1 MKVKNKVKTTI
12 NNLTMR
18 GRIMKKYI
26 IFLGL
31 AIMTGGLFAD
41 GDGAGR
47 CNPDVPGGD
56 WCYEGS
62 TLQAFAQLEFV
73 TVDGE
78 IAPGDGSGE
87 LDESEECYGTG
98 ACDVIGAFIDRG
110 DGAGEICVG
119 WQYAAPEFTTVGLNG
134 NDGLVNFNGMQ
145 SGEIPYFKI
154 WDASNNSILD
164 ISLSEEIEGWANFA
178 FFTLYGTSTA
188 DNTFGCSD
196 ANACNY
202 DESVTADDGSCASN
216 DCAGECGGSAVE
228 DECGACDSDSSND
241 CVQDCLG
248 DWGGTA
254 ELDCLGNCDGDAVLD
269 GCGVCDGDNSSCTG
283 CTNSD
288 ADNYDASS
296 IFGDDS
302 CTFTVN
308 GATNFA
314 AEAGPARVF
323 LSWNAP
329 EDNFTE
335 SSAGYTYDIVDSDG
349 NVVKSTSQTSTQ
361 VTDLAGGVESCFTL
375 ETRHNA
381 YGASNDSSGP
391 ACATPEDVVG
401 PTWRLQLSAQIDSY
415 DQFANTNNSDWLIY
429 DRFNYLGVASDASW
443 GYDPI
448 HDIPEPQS
456 PPGPYV
462 SLYFDHPEWDSG
474 FTTHFTEDLVLDNDD
489 FFSTNLTQ
497 WDGTIESN
505 VPGAASITF
514 SVDEN
519 PLMTPVPA
527 NYEMYV
533 VLHDSNA
540 DQDGEGNGGSE
551 SSNSTYYRI
560 SHTEETV
567 ISFYMG
573 GSGSQNFSVFIGNIV
588 PQEPANLTAAGNY
601 SSVSLNWDE
610 DGSDLNDIR
619 NRYPTLK
626 YNVYRDD
633 VPNDINGNDSTSLT
647 AYAPGQGVD
656 FESGQYGAEG
666 SCEGTLLTG
675 ALGQDGSDY
684 LDDADL
690 YADYPGEG
698 LLQEST
704 YTYTVTGSNKAGE
717 SSYGHTVRM
726 SGGAEEYF
734 PGRFSQKTAKTGDN
748 ADPEVDLAYVASPTT
763 VSGQLAPTN
772 ILNESG
778 ELQGLYEIPHN
789 FSPDANR
796 IEISIDGRDSDDEDY
811 PYGINRYA
819 WTQVSGNNDLEDV
832 VGTDTDYLTFSAANL
847 HENGDKDYTWNLHV
861 ETDHPVHDLDNY
873 SCGEWVSR
881 LDTHI
886 DDKTIDI
893 TVLEEPNEDPE
904 ASSALG
910 LIRGADGLSVLTQN
924 NYDDSD
930 FNDYDGLDQAWYE
943 PHDGSG
949 DQNNADLWFSASN
962 SDDADN
968 ECESEDQEDCD
979 HQTYSW
985 TLTQGALAG
994 FSYDDLNGNGSYE
1007 FGEPFTL
1014 VGGDEIYADADLG
1027 DHVSGGPAA
1036 EDLSTVLD
1044 LPRDVYTHDHPSD
1057 SSGSFGYN
1065 GLSGTDLNGG
1075 GRDLHLSLGSSD
1087 SASGSESQEV
1097 YILSMTVTDVYGDS
1111 DAVSVLVLVRDER
1124 NAAPTVGAHREQA
1137 TYYMRHD
1144 EDTRDVYID
1153 GCDNLSAFD
1162 TDNDS
1167 QDFSWS
1173 YSGPGAFVGGST
1185 DDQSALN
1192 LDGFASSYVHDYA
1205 EGDGDNTSGW
1215 SNMVAWLVEG
1225 EHTFTF
1231 TTVDGYG
1238 ATNSASTT
1246 FTILDEPGAAQ
1257 PSINIDHTGL
1267 KYSVISVNANP
1278 LNDFPDDL
1286 CHGDTY
1292 SGSYPDYNTS
1302 RLALYNGDE
1311 KIAEWNDNLDGTLT
1325 YTYNDRENCQDVSS
1339 DTTDESDVA
1348 TDVVTHIDKSL
1359 SAETVFNY
1367 SVRAWN
1373 SELDNQSD
1381 AVLSNSASTRTHD
1394 RPDVVVT
1401 TPNGAEIRSV
1411 GDNYDVDFITYFDS
1425 NDNGLYDDGDELT
1438 DGQYI
1443 AQIDVYYLADGI
1455 TEEKGDASC
1464 GLAGPDYAGCEG
1476 EDQSSFNGSNS
1487 NGCSNPSGGDST
1499 NDDAADATDCHK
1511 GDNTLNYEIADND
1524 GLEINYDA
1532 KVRIRVTDVGDYDGC
1547 VQQTHEDDSDNPF
1560 TMAAHTIHNSYST
1573 GWHLVGPPV
1582 TPWNIDLKDNFS
1594 ESLNQ
1599 WGEDWVA
1606 YDVNGAYDTL
1616 KLNLGEGYYLAL
1628 ANGTTLTQHGDPV
1641 IADPDCNDCDDTSF
1655 GLADLTLKQG
1665 WNLIANP
1672 LVNKVDKATLT
1683 INDGSGDLLFEDA
1696 VDAGWIAPT
1705 IYGWFE
1711 NHYEGFDRLMPFDG
1725 YWINTSRQLTIKVRP
1740 HLFEDGELTRKA
1752 EEVATSIL
1760 ELKARDISGNGN
1772 GDVITLGLLDAAA
1785 DEFVYGEDEV
1795 DLPRQAY
1802 SAMGGEYIDMK
1813 VSSNLMKDIKSAEYD
1828 GFQVWNV
1835 SIATEKVD
1843 NDIELAWGDVSGF
1856 DDDLHLVIN
1865 GEAVD
1870 MHETV
1875 SVSIDSGIEDVSI
1888 VVGSIDSYMNPVPT
1902 EFGLSSAY
1910 PNPFNPTTIL
1920 GLALNEDSM
1929 VSMSVFNVRGQ
1940 VVEQLISGD
1949 MKAGYHNV
1957 IWNADALSSG
1967 MYFVRVEA
1975 GSNTAMQKL
1984 MLVK

>member
-1 MKVKNKVKTTI
+1 
-12 NNLTMR
+12 MR
-18 GRIMKKYI
+18 RYL

-47 CNPDVPGGD
+47 CNPDVPGDG
-56 WCYEGS
+56 WCYDGS
-62 TLQAFAQLEFV
+62 TLQAFAQLEFI

-87 LDESEECYGTG
+87 LDQSEECYGTG

-134 NDGLVNFNGMQ
+134 NDGLVNFNGLV

-154 WDASNNSILD
+154 WDASNGSILD
-164 ISLSEEIEGWANFA
+164 ISLSQEIDGWANFA

-188 DNTFGCSD
+188 ENTFGCADSD
-196 ANACNY
+196 ACNY
-202 DESVTADDGSCASN
+202 DESATADDGSCASN

-228 DECGACDSDSSND
+228 DD
-241 CVQDCLG
+241 
-248 DWGGTA
+248 
-254 ELDCLGNCDGDAVLD
+254 
-269 GCGVCDGDNSSCTG
+269 CGVCNGGNADKDCDGVCFGSSVDTWCDGSCSDSGPVDDECGTCGGDNSDCTG

-288 ADNYDASS
+288 ADNYDASN
-296 IFGDDS
+296 IFSDGS

-308 GATNFA
+308 GATNLV
-314 AEAGPARVF
+314 AEPGPARVF
-323 LSWNAP
+323 LSWDAP
-329 EDNFTE
+329 EDNYTE
-335 SSAGYTYDIVDSDG
+335 SSAGYTYDVVDSDG
-349 NVVKSTSQTSTQ
+349 NVVKSTTQTSTQ
-361 VTDLAGGVESCFTL
+361 VTDLEGEVEYCFTI
-375 ETRHNA
+375 ETRHNT
-381 YGASNDSSGP
+381 YGSSDDSSNES
-391 ACATPEDVVG
+391 CATPTVVVG
-401 PTWRLQLSAQIDSY
+401 PTWRLQLAAEIDSY
-415 DQFANTNNSDWLIY
+415 DQFANTNNPDWLIN
-429 DRFNYLGVASDASW
+429 DNSNYLGVAADGSW
-443 GYDPI
+443 GYDTI
-448 HDIPEPQS
+448 HDIPEPQA

-462 SLYFDHPEWDSG
+462 SLYFDHPEWESG
-474 FTTHFTEDLVLDNDD
+474 FTNHFTEDIVKDDDD

-505 VPGAASITF
+505 VPGSASITF
-514 SVDEN
+514 SVE
-519 PLMTPVPA
+519 TGQVPSH
-527 NYEMYV
+527 YEMYV
-533 VLHDSNA
+533 ILHDSNA
-540 DQDGEGNGGSE
+540 DQDGEGNGGSV
-551 SSNSTYYRI
+551 SSNGTYYRI
-560 SHTEETV
+560 SHTEETT

-573 GSGSQNFSVFIGNIV
+573 GSGHQNFSVFIGNIV
-588 PQEPANLTAAGNY
+588 PQAPRGLGADGLY
-601 SSVSLNWDE
+601 SSIELDWDDAC
-610 DGSDLNDIR
+610 DGEGLDENDNCPASSLNDIA
-619 NRYPTLK
+619 NRYPALS

-633 VPNDINGNDSTSLT
+633 APSDINGNADV
-647 AYAPGQGVD
+647 YAPGNGPGGCGGLLTSS
-656 FESGQYGAEG
+656 SGQ
-666 SCEGTLLTG
+666 SN
-675 ALGQDGSDY
+675 SDY
-684 LDDADL
+684 DDSDDL
-690 YADYPGEG
+690 YAEYPGEG

-704 YTYTVTGSNKAGE
+704 YGYTVTGSNLAGE

-734 PGRFSQKTAKTGDN
+734 DGHLSQDEATTGPN
-748 ADPEVDLAYVASPTT
+748 ADPVVRLSYVDSPTT
-763 VSGQLAPTN
+763 EPGQTN
-772 ILNESG
+772 LTNLG
-778 ELQGLYEIPHN
+778 DGLYEIPHN
-789 FSPDANR
+789 FNPDENR
-796 IEISIDGRDSDDEDY
+796 IEISIDGSESDDEDY
-811 PYGINRYA
+811 PDRIDRYT
-819 WTQVSGNNDLEDV
+819 WTELEGHDDLEDIE
-832 VGTDTDYLTFSAANL
+832 GTDTHTVTFTVGNP
-847 HENGDKDYTWNLHV
+847 HENGDKSYTWNLHV
-861 ETDHPVHDLDNY
+861 ESDHPVKTSGECGVWTSDLHTHEDDNA
-873 SCGEWVSR
+873 
-881 LDTHI
+881 L
-886 DDKTIDI
+886 
-893 TVLEEPNEDPE
+893 TVVIQEEPNTDPV

-910 LIRGADGLSVLTQN
+910 LIRGADGLSVITHN
-924 NYDDSD
+924 NFDDSD
-930 FNDYDGLDQAWYE
+930 FNDYDAVDQAWYE

-962 SDDADN
+962 SDDADG
-968 ECESEDQEDCD
+968 ECESGDQEQCD

-985 TLTQGALAG
+985 SLTQGTLAG

-1007 FGEPFTL
+1007 YGEPFTL

-1027 DHVSGGPAA
+1027 DHISDGPAA
-1036 EDLSTVLD
+1036 QALSEVLD
-1044 LPRDVYTHDHPSD
+1044 LDRDVYTHGEHINL
-1057 SSGSFGYN
+1057 SGSFGYN
-1065 GLSGTDLNGG
+1065 GLLDTDLNGG

-1087 SASGSESQEV
+1087 DATGSENQEV

-1124 NAAPTVGAHREQA
+1124 NAAPTVGAHREQS

-1173 YSGPGAFVGGST
+1173 YDGPGAFDA
-1185 DDQSALN
+1185 DDN
-1192 LDGFASSYVHDYA
+1192 PLDIDSFASNYEHDYA
-1205 EGDGDNTSGW
+1205 EGDGDNTNGW
-1215 SNMVAWLVEG
+1215 SNVEAWLVEG

-1238 ATNSASTT
+1238 ASNSASTT
-1246 FTILDEPGAAQ
+1246 FTILDEPGAKQ

-1267 KYSVISVNANP
+1267 KYSVISVNANAWEDS
-1278 LNDFPDDL
+1278 DFPDDE

-1292 SGSYPDYNTS
+1292 SGDYPDYNTS

-1311 KIAEWNDNLDGTLT
+1311 EIAVWDDNLDGTLI
-1325 YTYNDRENCQDVSS
+1325 YTFKDRENCEDFTNGRS
-1339 DTTDESDVA
+1339 DDNDVA
-1348 TDVVTHIDKSL
+1348 TDVLTHIDKSI

-1373 SELDNQSD
+1373 SELEDQSD
-1381 AVLSNSASTRTHD
+1381 AVLSSSASTRTHD
-1394 RPDVVVT
+1394 RPDVLVT

-1425 NDNGLYDDGDELT
+1425 NDNGEYDDGDELT

-1443 AQIDVYYLADGI
+1443 AQIDVYYLADGV

-1464 GLAGPDYAGCEG
+1464 GEAGPDYTGCEG
-1476 EDQSSFNGSNS
+1476 EDQSSFNGANE

-1499 NDDAADATDCHK
+1499 NDDTADATDCHD
-1511 GDNTLNYEIADND
+1511 GDATLNYEIADND

-1547 VQQTHEDDSDNPF
+1547 VQETHEDDSDNPF

-1582 TPWNIDLKDNFS
+1582 TPWNDVLKDNFS

-1599 WGEDWVA
+1599 WGQDWVA
-1606 YDVNGAYDTL
+1606 YDVSGAYDTL
-1616 KLNLGEGYYLAL
+1616 TLSLGEGYYLAL
-1628 ANGTTLTQHGDPV
+1628 ANDATLTQHGDPV
-1641 IADPDCNDCDDTSF
+1641 IADPDCNDCDDNSF
-1655 GLADLTLKQG
+1655 ELADLELHQG

-1683 INDGSGDLLFEDA
+1683 INDGSGDLLFDDA

-1711 NHYEGFDRLMPFDG
+1711 THYEAFDRLLPFDG
-1725 YWINTSRQLTIKVRP
+1725 YWINTSRDLTIKVRP

-1772 GDVITLGLLDAAA
+1772 GDMITLGLLDTAA
-1785 DEFVYGEDEV
+1785 DEFVYGEDEF

-1802 SAMGGEYIDMK
+1802 SAMGGEYIDIK

-1828 GFQVWNV
+1828 DFQVWNV

-1865 GEAVD
+1865 GEAVN

-1875 SVSIDSGIEDVSI
+1875 SVSINSGIEDVSI

-1910 PNPFNPTTIL
+1910 PNPFNPTTTL

-1929 VSMSVFNVRGQ
+1929 VSMSIFNVRGQ

-1957 IWNADALSSG
+1957 VWNADAISSG
-1967 MYFVRVEA
+1967 MYFVRVDA